1 MTASRARGKSN
12 PIIIAMDGPA
22 GSGKSTTARLVAERL
37 KLPYLD
43 TGAMFRAVTLL
54 AIERKVPLTDDKR
67 LASIAATIPL
77 KFGKLVKGKQK
88 VWCGR
93 RDVSKAIRLPELTQQ
108 VHFAA
113 SSGPVRAELLKLQR
127 RIAMAGGGVIEGRD
141 IGTVVFPDASYKF
154 YLDADI
160 RLRARRRFKELT
172 ASGVKTTFTAI
183 LKDQKLRDHRDA
195 NRKVAPLRKAKDAIL
210 IDTTGLTIPETADI
224 IQDLIFKARPRPKS
238 GRRRT

>member
-1 MTASRARGKSN
+1 
-12 PIIIAMDGPA
+12 
-22 GSGKSTTARLVAERL
+22 
-37 KLPYLD
+37 
-43 TGAMFRAVTLL
+43 
-54 AIERKVPLTDDKR
+54 
-67 LASIAATIPL
+67 
-77 KFGKLVKGKQK
+77 
-88 VWCGR
+88 
-93 RDVSKAIRLPELTQQ
+93 
-108 VHFAA
+108 
-113 SSGPVRAELLKLQR
+113 LKLQR

-160 RLRARRRFKELT
+160 RLRARRRFNELT

-238 GRRRT
+238 GRRRA